1 MPFCPCCNNKM
12 NRLGPVPK
20 TTDYFRCV
28 RGHQFQLIGIGKKR
42 VLKVVRS
49 TDTGCPVGKEFPVD
63 DAETFGQEQVED
75 EEDGEEDDE
84 P

>member
-1 MPFCPCCNNKM
+1 
-12 NRLGPVPK
+12 
-20 TTDYFRCV
+20 
-28 RGHQFQLIGIGKKR
+28 LIGIGKKR